1 MVRAP
6 LNVLVYPYLQVGE
19 SKYEYVLLRRA
30 DVGWWQGVTGG
41 AEDDETPLQ
50 AARRETFEE
59 TGIAPDAAFLRLD
72 TVISVRVTYF
82 GASHLWGDELYVIPM
97 YCYGVRAPDRRIA
110 LSYEHTEARWCSF
123 EAAHDLAHFDGN
135 KTALWELDRR
145 LRGLGPR
152 D

>member
-6 LNVLVYPYLQVGE
+6 LNVLVYPYLQVEEGTF
-19 SKYEYVLLRRA
+19 EYALLRRA

-50 AARRETFEE
+50 AARRETSEE
-59 TGIAPDAAFLRLD
+59 TGISPDAVFMQLD
-72 TVISVRVTYF
+72 TVISVQVTYF
-82 GASHLWGDELYVIPM
+82 GASHLWGDDLYVIPM
-97 YCYGVRAPDRRIA
+97 YCFGVRAPNRQIV
-110 LSYEHTEARWCSF
+110 LSHEHSAVRWLPY
-123 EAAHDLAHFDGN
+123 EAAYGLAHFDGN

>member
-1 MVRAP
+1 MTRAP
-6 LNVLVYPYLQVGE
+6 LNVLVYPYLEIEAGVF
-19 SKYEYVLLRRA
+19 EYALLQRA

-41 AEDDETPLQ
+41 AEDEETPLE

-59 TGIAPDAAFLRLD
+59 TGITDGAFLRLD
-72 TVISVRVTYF
+72 TVIWVPVTYF
-82 GASHLWGDELYVIPM
+82 GISYIWGDDVYVIPM
-97 YCYGVRAPDRRIA
+97 YCFGVRAPDRTIV
-110 LSYEHTEARWCSF
+110 LSKEHSIVRWLPYEKAHRLAR
-123 EAAHDLAHFDGN
+123 FDGN